1 MKTVNY
7 THKRATTFDSQIVTL
22 AEGNGNPID
31 LTGATILIQLR
42 KQPKGLVAY
51 EIKTTITDA
60 TGGEFEWDEQFIDI
74 PACNYLYDVLIEFA
88 NGIYAGTSQR
98 WINGMFSV
106 VEVISEEVV

>member
-1 MKTVNY
+1 MKTVNW
-7 THKRATTFDSQIVTL
+7 THKRATTFDKQIVTL
-22 AEGNGNPID
+22 AEGSGDPID

-51 EIKTTITDA
+51 EIQTTITDA
-60 TGGEFEWDEQFIDI
+60 TGGEFELDEQFIDI

-88 NGIYAGTSQR
+88 NGVYAGQSQR
-98 WINGMFSV
+98 WINGIFSV